1 MSLLRRALG
10 AMALAV
16 GFAVAMKLGGFAP
29 TEPRAGG
36 WRELRSP
43 GFR

>member
-1 MSLLRRALG
+1 
-10 AMALAV
+10 MAIAV
-16 GFAVAMKLGGFAP
+16 GFAVAIKVGGYGP

-36 WRELRSP
+36 WRELHGP